1 MPNDIKSQF
10 LKDLSDRFGKLEK
23 IRDSLSLYRISGSNV
38 QIYIRYSK
46 THNERFTFYGLRQ
59 KDLQLLGGNQ
69 SLVCFLWENQTEPLF
84 IPYADYEDVFSTTTP
99 ADDGQYKVQI
109 ILNEDATELY
119 IARMGRFNV
128 DGFFGWDQIEKLID
142 SSKWSKIPDLSHS
155 QIQTIL
161 GSIGDNQNLDVW
173 IPPLDRPKLD
183 WNLARRFT
191 PKDSLPYGFEQVS
204 NIISEID
211 VIWLQKGSNDIRAL
225 YEIEHSTPI
234 YSGLLRFNDIHLI
247 APNLKP
253 RFSIVAYNERR
264 SLFLRQFNRPTFKA
278 SGLGDLCTFFD
289 YKDVYS
295 WYQRV
300 AGR

>member
-1 MPNDIKSQF
+1 MPNDMKSQF
-10 LKDLSDRFGKLEK
+10 LINLSDRFGKLEK
-23 IRDSLSLYRISGSNV
+23 IGDSQSLYRISGSNV

-46 THNERFTFYGLRQ
+46 THNRRFTFYGLRQ
-59 KDLQLLGGNQ
+59 KDIQLLEGNP
-69 SLVCFLWENQTEPLF
+69 SVICFLWDGQIEPLL
-84 IPYADYEDVFSTTTP
+84 IPYADYEDVFQTTTP

-109 ILNEDATELY
+109 ILSEDATELY

-128 DGFFGWDQIEKLID
+128 DGFYGWDQIGKLID
-142 SSKWSKIPDLSHS
+142 STNWVKIPDLSHS

-161 GSIGDNQNLDVW
+161 GSIGNTQNLDVW
-173 IPPLDRPKLD
+173 IPPIDRVKLD
-183 WNLARRFT
+183 WDLAQRFS
-191 PKDSLPYGFEQVS
+191 PKDSLPYGFERVS

-211 VIWLQKGSNDIRAL
+211 VIWLQKGSNEIRAL

-247 APNLKP
+247 APDLKP

-264 SLFLRQFNRPTFKA
+264 SLFIRQLNRPTFKV
-278 SGLGDLCTFFD
+278 SGLVDLCTFFD

-295 WYQRV
+295 WYQRI